1 MGLFGMDLTRNVLFR
16 QRRTLLNSLE
26 AEEVSQEAL
35 EEGEDE
41 EQVDKGQ
48 ELFILTTTIR
58 RLKFLAIVNKD
69 TSYNRFL

>member
-41 EQVDKGQ
+41 EQVDKGS
-48 ELFILTTTIR
+48 EMIYL
-58 RLKFLAIVNKD
+58 NHHN
-69 TSYNRFL
+69 S